1 MPCLQSLFQLPKRVG
16 CREITEITPSLSET
30 SYVGAPSPTDH
41 PARRP
46 NLALGVLAVV
56 FGWLAYFLY
65 VRTALYWV
73 GFLANWRVS
82 RSVDNGPAAS
92 FGQALVINLAL
103 VLAFALPHSLLARK
117 RFKNWLSQWLPAAFE
132 RSLYVL
138 VASATLALL
147 IWQWRPLPAVVWEV
161 EAAGA
166 TRLLWGIFGLG
177 WVLAVFASKS
187 LGHARLFGLAG
198 CWRWAKGEEPAP
210 LALKTN
216 GLYGRLRHPM
226 YLGFA
231 IGVWVTPHMS
241 MGHLLMAVVMSAYLV
256 VGARFEER
264 DLERRFGEEYRAY
277 RRRVPAIGLF

>member
-1 MPCLQSLFQLPKRVG
+1 MQSLFQLPKRVG
-16 CREITEITPSLSET
+16 CREIREIILFVSET
-30 SYVGAPSPTDH
+30 SYAGEPSPTDH

-46 NLALGVLAVV
+46 SLPAGVPAVV

-65 VRTALYWV
+65 VRAALYWV

-92 FGQALVINLAL
+92 LGQALAVNLVL
-103 VLAFALPHSLLARK
+103 VLAFALPHSLLAR
-117 RFKNWLSQWLPAAFE
+117 RSFKAWLTRGLPSAFE

-138 VASATLALL
+138 VASASLALL
-147 IWQWRPLPAVVWEV
+147 MWRWRPIPTVVWEV
-161 EAAGA
+161 EGA
-166 TRLLWGIFGLG
+166 VPSRLLWGLFAAG
-177 WVLAVFASKS
+177 WVLAVLASKS

-198 CWRWAKGEEPAP
+198 CWRWARGEEPPP

-231 IGVWVTPHMS
+231 IGVWVTPCMS
-241 MGHLLMAVVMSAYLV
+241 VGHLLLALAMTAYLFAGV
-256 VGARFEER
+256 SFEER

-277 RRRVPAIGLF
+277 RKRVPAILPWRR